1 MGSDSSDRSWRR
13 AGQGGHTKLPWGASP
28 QGSCFPAGPALHHPV
43 GEGRPRPRR
52 ASPHPL
58 RGWGKTGTA
67 RCWGQ
72 RRVCRG
78 ERTAT
83 RKANPTKAT
92 QGTWGPAHTCQHPHK
107 DTAWRRA
114 SPAMGANPNGQQ
126 AAAAPT
132 DPPDRGLPH
141 TGTGLGF
148 LFFLKEEKP
157 LVVPGEEKQQ
167 ETEASLSSEL

>member
-1 MGSDSSDRSWRR
+1 
-13 AGQGGHTKLPWGASP
+13 
-28 QGSCFPAGPALHHPV
+28 
-43 GEGRPRPRR
+43 
-52 ASPHPL
+52 
-58 RGWGKTGTA
+58 
-67 RCWGQ
+67 
-72 RRVCRG
+72 
-78 ERTAT
+78 
-83 RKANPTKAT
+83 
-92 QGTWGPAHTCQHPHK
+92 
-107 DTAWRRA
+107 
-114 SPAMGANPNGQQ
+114 MGANPNGQQ